1 LVDHPHGVN
10 VIGTK
15 WVFKNKHGEEGE
27 VVRIMTR
34 LIAQGYSQVEGQEFG
49 ETFAPVAHLEAI
61 RIHLAF
67 VAYKEF
73 KLYQMDVKSVFLNGV
88 IYEEV
93 SVKQPPGF
101 ENPK

>member
-1 LVDHPHGVN
+1 LVDHPHRVN

-15 WVFKNKHGEEGE
+15 WVFKNKQGEEGE
-27 VVRIMTR
+27 VVRIKTR

-49 ETFAPVAHLEAI
+49 ETFAPVAHLEVI
-61 RIHLAF
+61 RIRLAF
-67 VAYKEF
+67 AAYKEF